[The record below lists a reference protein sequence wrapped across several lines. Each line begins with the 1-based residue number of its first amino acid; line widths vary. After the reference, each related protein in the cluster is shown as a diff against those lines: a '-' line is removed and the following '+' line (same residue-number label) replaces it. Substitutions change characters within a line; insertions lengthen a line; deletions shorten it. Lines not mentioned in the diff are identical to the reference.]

1 MSSRAGRYLNKIS
14 SFAILANHNYKFEC
28 EKIQKIKLACSV
40 DAVRIT
46 GHVILIGW
54 YVAAEHKLKYL
65 NAAKHT
71 PGQQNSNS
79 SAW

>member
-14 SFAILANHNYKFEC
+14 SFAILANHTYKFEC

-46 GHVILIGW
+46 GHVILIG
-54 YVAAEHKLKYL
+54 
-65 NAAKHT
+65 
-71 PGQQNSNS
+71 
-79 SAW
+79 